1 MNTRKVLIGVTL
13 AVVAVLIVALL
24 AGGGRLL
31 GWNCYGYGSGMMR
44 GLGFP
49 FGMHT
54 LGGGIL
60 MLLFWGAIIGGGVLL
75 VASLTRQKAAP
86 VGRDETPL
94 EILKRRYASGEIDRD
109 EFERVKESLLS

>member
-24 AGGGRLL
+24 AGGWLL
-31 GWNCYGYGSGMMR
+31 GRNYYAHGPGMMMGYGS
-44 GLGFP
+44 P

-54 LGGGIL
+54 WSGGL
-60 MLLFWGAIIGGGVLL
+60 LVLLFWGAVIGSGALL
-75 VASLTRQKAAP
+75 VAGLSRRK
-86 VGRDETPL
+86 ETSASRGESPL

-109 EFERVKESLLS
+109 EFEQIKESLLS